1 MRPMTSSGAAPHM
14 ELKPALAKMIGLR
27 LAGAGS
33 APEGSVTW
41 LGVGWGVRGRVRVRG
56 RVGVRGRV
64 RVSLLRAHLCRRLD
78 RSRRLRH
85 LGRFGL

>member
-1 MRPMTSSGAAPHM
+1 MRGAPHM

-41 LGVGWGVRGRVRVRG
+41 LGVGVRGEG
-56 RVGVRGRV
+56 
-64 RVSLLRAHLCRRLD
+64 
-78 RSRRLRH
+78 
-85 LGRFGL
+85 